1 MVHFKQQLRLLVYY
15 MKQLLWFS
23 ITKIV
28 TTLLIN
34 PKGPV
39 ELGNP
44 NTGAEIKL
52 YLFLYTLNLKTVS
65 SG

>member
-1 MVHFKQQLRLLVYY
+1 

-28 TTLLIN
+28 TTLIVN

-52 YLFLYTLNLKTVS
+52 YRYLFLYTLNLKTVS